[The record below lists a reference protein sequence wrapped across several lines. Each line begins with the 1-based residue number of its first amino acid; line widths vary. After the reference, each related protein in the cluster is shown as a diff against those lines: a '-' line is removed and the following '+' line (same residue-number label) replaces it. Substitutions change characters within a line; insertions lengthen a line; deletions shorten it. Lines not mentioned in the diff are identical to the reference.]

1 MKIVKALTFA
11 ASGLSASYT
20 NVAAFSTTASV
31 WNPKRHGAFAGL
43 VAQQRASHGNVMMMN
58 SKATVLFDFDGTIG
72 DTETPA
78 MKIAFWELAPYF
90 VSAEKDGVLPDET
103 AYVQDNAGKA
113 FEFMMEV
120 CEEQRAAAGLPSLAE
135 ARGKENPAVMG
146 AVDAARSAL
155 GLRTFPEILA
165 QDGALPDLLAQQK
178 EETVEGL
185 SKVAGPN
192 PGVADVLARLTADA
206 VPFAIATT
214 SPKPRVPVS
223 ITSCGFDAYFPADKV
238 WSGESDFDPPRFKPD
253 PAVYLLAAEK
263 EGQVPSMCIAVEDSA
278 SGVGSASN
286 AKMGLIVGY
295 VGSSHIPAEKKASHA
310 AELIAGTRAE
320 DGRGADLVVHDFAD
334 LLPIVAAF
342 QASRDA
348 GEGPAQ
354 LGDRLKALESTFIG
368 ESWYNA
374 AAFSASASA

>member
-1 MKIVKALTFA
+1 
-11 ASGLSASYT
+11 
-20 NVAAFSTTASV
+20 
-31 WNPKRHGAFAGL
+31 
-43 VAQQRASHGNVMMMN
+43 MN

-120 CEEQRAAAGLPSLAE
+120 CEEQRAAAGLPPPP
-135 ARGKENPAVMG
+135 RGPGKVGGVPGRRRQENPAVMG

-310 AELIAGTRAE
+310 AELMAGTRAE

-334 LLPIVAAF
+334 L
-342 QASRDA
+342 
-348 GEGPAQ
+348 
-354 LGDRLKALESTFIG
+354 
-368 ESWYNA
+368 
-374 AAFSASASA
+374 

>member
-20 NVAAFSTTASV
+20 NVAAFSTTSSV

-43 VAQQRASHGNVMMMN
+43 AAQHRASHGNVMMMN

-223 ITSCGFDAYFPADKV
+223 ITSLRRPRLLPPWTRCGAASGLFTPAS
-238 WSGESDFDPPRFKPD
+238 SGPGRLPPGRR
-253 PAVYLLAAEK
+253 K